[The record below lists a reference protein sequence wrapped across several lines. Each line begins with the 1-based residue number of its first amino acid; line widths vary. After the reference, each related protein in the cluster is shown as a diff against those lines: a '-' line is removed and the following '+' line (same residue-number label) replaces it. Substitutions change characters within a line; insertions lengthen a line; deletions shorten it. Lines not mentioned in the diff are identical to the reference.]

1 MSDPTLTKLSEYLV
15 SEFRSIDRPDRTLP
29 AEDEW
34 HVRWWRDREAAD
46 GGNAGT
52 LVAAL
57 PQFQVPIEDGA
68 SGSDRYAGLIRRG
81 EVPDH
86 VPPVEEVFA
95 EPDRVAWTVVDH
107 PAGGLPVVTLSD
119 RRDFERAFRALGG
132 RCEPVPVGPNVN
144 ALYVSGL
151 PSPVRL
157 REVRSSFLE
166 SGGSPR
172 DWPDE
177 MRRMR
182 ASDATSFHDRLIL
195 LHPAPYGGLPAARVD
210 PAMDEAGWVEASMRL
225 RLAHEFA
232 HHATHRLFGCYR
244 LHAHDE
250 LLADLMGFT
259 AALGR
264 FEAGLFLEGLG
275 IDGDRV
281 LPDARLRTYLG
292 DLDPEDLP
300 GLVRVL
306 RRAAHNVQEISP
318 RFFAGTE
325 RDRLVNLVAL
335 APIDL
340 ATLAEREGEQIAAII
355 DQSNISGHSKDFDS
369 P

>member
-1 MSDPTLTKLSEYLV
+1 MSEPTRITLSEYLV
-15 SEFRSIDRPDRTLP
+15 SKFESMDRPDRVLP
-29 AEDEW
+29 ASDEA
-34 HVRWWRDREAAD
+34 HVRWWRDCEAVN
-46 GGNAGT
+46 GGNAGS

-68 SGSDRYAGLIRRG
+68 SASDRYAGLIRRG
-81 EVPDH
+81 EVPDR

-95 EPDRVAWTVVDH
+95 EPDRVGWTVVDH
-107 PAGGLPVVTLSD
+107 PAGGLPVITLSD
-119 RRDFERAFRALGG
+119 RGDFERAFRALGS

-144 ALYVSGL
+144 ALYLSGL

-157 REVRSSFLE
+157 REARSSFLE

-182 ASDATSFHDRLIL
+182 ASDATAFHDRLIL
-195 LHPAPYGGLPAARVD
+195 LHPAPYGGLPASRVD
-210 PAMDEAGWVEASMRL
+210 PAMDEAAWVEASMRL

-232 HHATHRLFGCYR
+232 HHATHRLLGSYR

-250 LLADLMGFT
+250 VLADLMGFT
-259 AALGR
+259 AAIGR
-264 FEAGLFLEGLG
+264 FDAELFLEGLG
-275 IDGDRV
+275 IDGDQV

-300 GLVRVL
+300 GLVRIL
-306 RRAAHNVQEISP
+306 RRASRNVQEISP
-318 RFFAGTE
+318 RFVEGSE
-325 RDRLVNLVAL
+325 LDRLVDLAAM
-335 APIDL
+335 APIGL
-340 ATLAEREGEQIAAII
+340 ATLADRSGEQLAAMI
-355 DQSNISGHSKDFDS
+355 DRSKLTGVPEDTDA

>member
-1 MSDPTLTKLSEYLV
+1 
-15 SEFRSIDRPDRTLP
+15 
-29 AEDEW
+29 
-34 HVRWWRDREAAD
+34 
-46 GGNAGT
+46 
-52 LVAAL
+52 
-57 PQFQVPIEDGA
+57 
-68 SGSDRYAGLIRRG
+68 
-81 EVPDH
+81 
-86 VPPVEEVFA
+86 
-95 EPDRVAWTVVDH
+95 
-107 PAGGLPVVTLSD
+107 
-119 RRDFERAFRALGG
+119 
-132 RCEPVPVGPNVN
+132 
-144 ALYVSGL
+144 
-151 PSPVRL
+151 
-157 REVRSSFLE
+157 
-166 SGGSPR
+166 
-172 DWPDE
+172 
-177 MRRMR
+177 
-182 ASDATSFHDRLIL
+182 
-195 LHPAPYGGLPAARVD
+195 
-210 PAMDEAGWVEASMRL
+210 
-225 RLAHEFA
+225 
-232 HHATHRLFGCYR
+232 
-244 LHAHDE
+244 
-250 LLADLMGFT
+250 FT